1 MTTFSMVPE
10 PVALGG
16 AWSPAARNVLEGAT
30 LHRELCSMVRRRVP
44 RSEVEDV
51 VQGVLCDAL
60 AASNVP
66 ESPADVP
73 RWVMGIARHKV
84 ADFHRRARREQLS
97 DAADAEPLSDPIEDR
112 FLLHAVLA
120 DGDQAATR
128 ETLRW
133 VVREFAGEQLNDIAR
148 EAALPATVV
157 RQRVSRF
164 RRRMRARWLY
174 AAAAALGLL
183 GFLAQ
188 RSAETGLQPGLE
200 LASSAPIELDATT
213 LAPRTLPAV
222 ATARPLAAHYRVV
235 DVSLPLLLDELTGS
249 WAGEEAHGA
258 RIDWNADVVTIDTPT
273 RHIEGRVALRAMADG
288 SERGTITLADGRS
301 LPIVVRTEGMR
312 TRVELVGV
320 GDAEGNIF
328 GGGSVVIER

>member
-1 MTTFSMVPE
+1 MTTFSMVPDA
-10 PVALGG
+10 VALGG
-16 AWSPAARNVLEGAT
+16 AWSPAARTVLEGST

-51 VQGVLCDAL
+51 VQAVLCDAL

-66 ESPADVP
+66 ASPADVP

-164 RRRMRARWLY
+164 RRRMRARWLW
-174 AAAAALGLL
+174 AAAAMLGALGLL
-183 GFLAQ
+183 AQ
-188 RSAETGLQPGLE
+188 RASDTVVDAGLPLE
-200 LASSAPIELDATT
+200 SSAAVVVDADA
-213 LAPRTLPAV
+213 LAPRSLPAV
-222 ATARPLAAHYRVV
+222 ATARPIAARYRVV
-235 DVSLPLLLDELTGS
+235 DVGLPLLLDEVAGT
-249 WAGEEAHGA
+249 WAGSEAHGA
-258 RIDWNADVVTIDTPT
+258 LIDWNADVVTIDTPT
-273 RHIEGRVALRAMADG
+273 RHIEGRVALHAMPDG
-288 SERGTITLADGRS
+288 SERGTITLADGRA
-301 LPIVVRTEGMR
+301 LPIVVRTEGQR
-312 TRVELVGV
+312 TRVELLGV

-328 GGGSVVIER
+328 GGGSVVLER